1 MPLDARRYLRKMR
14 GGAQAH
20 LIECSDGNAYVV
32 KFQNNPQH
40 RRILVNELI
49 ASTLLRHLQIAAP
62 ETALVR
68 TGEAFL
74 RAHPEVGMELGTQ
87 RVAPLHGWH
96 FGSRYPGDPTTS
108 AVYDFVP
115 DTLLAQLANPRDFLG
130 VLVFDKWTANA
141 DGRQA
146 VFFRARLRDWDGQA
160 NPQRMGFVAL
170 MMDHGFIFNGPHWDF
185 PESAAQGL
193 YPRRAVYA
201 TVRSMRDFEPWLE
214 RVLHFP
220 EQVIDNAWKAVPPE
234 WIENEETQ
242 LEALLEKLW
251 KRRTRVDQLLDE
263 TRRGRISPFPNWQ
276 A

>member
-32 KFQNNPQH
+32 KFLNNPQH

-49 ASTLLRHLQIAAP
+49 ASALLQHLQIAAP
-62 ETALVR
+62 ETALIR
-68 TGEAFL
+68 IGPDFL
-74 RAHPEVGMELGTQ
+74 SAHPEAGMDFGAQ
-87 RVAPLHGWH
+87 RVAPLYGWH
-96 FGSRYPGDPTTS
+96 FGSRYPGHPATT

-115 DTLLAQLANPRDFLG
+115 DAMLEQLVNPRDFLG
-130 VLVFDKWTANA
+130 ILVFDKWTANS

-146 VFFRARLRDWDGQA
+146 IFFRARLRDWDDQPH
-160 NPQRMGFVAL
+160 PQRMGFVAL

-193 YPRRAVYA
+193 YARRSVYQA
-201 TVRSMRDFEPWLE
+201 VRSLRDFEPWLE

-220 EQVIDNAWKAVPPE
+220 EQVFDSAWKAVPPE
-234 WIENEETQ
+234 WIEHEETQ
-242 LEALLEKLW
+242 LEATLERLW
-251 KRRTRVDQLLDE
+251 KRRARVDQLVDE
-263 TRRGRISPFPNWQ
+263 VRSGRLSPFPNW